1 MSEETK
7 VKAPEQ
13 PAPAAPTKSRSTNEE
28 VAAVASS
35 ILKKLAPFSSEKQMA
50 VMRFVGSLITA
61 DVAEEIGVDVGDVVY
76 THE

>member
-1 MSEETK
+1 MSDNETQ
-7 VKAPEQ
+7 APEK
-13 PAPAAPTKSRSTNEE
+13 ATKARSTNEE
-28 VAAVASS
+28 IAAVASS

-61 DVAEEIGVDVGDVVY
+61 DFAAEISEIPSELA